1 MVEKI
6 GKQENL
12 PENIGIIPILKM
24 KKFIFFRLSLFSH
37 VKPFLLSMT
46 SFRYHIFFPKFSL
59 TDSGTV
65 GPQLFT
71 LPKKISKLPHQSAMK
86 SSLVLLCKILTQN

>member
-1 MVEKI
+1 MIEKN
-6 GKQENL
+6 GKQEIL

-46 SFRYHIFFPKFSL
+46 SFRYHIFFPNFSL
-59 TDSGTV
+59 TESDTV

-71 LPKKISKLPHQSAMK
+71 WSKKF
-86 SSLVLLCKILTQN
+86 